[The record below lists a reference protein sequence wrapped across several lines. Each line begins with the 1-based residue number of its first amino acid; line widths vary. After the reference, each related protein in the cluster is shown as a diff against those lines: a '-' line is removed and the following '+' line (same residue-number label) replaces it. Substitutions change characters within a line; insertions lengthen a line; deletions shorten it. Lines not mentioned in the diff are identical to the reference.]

1 MGQLF
6 GALHPLHHHKCAPAG
21 QIPVGGVDRGRVGQ
35 AGQHHTLGAG
45 QLPGGLA
52 KVALRSL
59 RHAGPLVAEV
69 AAACVHLKDLLF
81 GVVILDVP
89 GGKHFRCLAGHLL
102 FLGEQLVLGQLLG
115 QGAASLGQRAG
126 AQVGPER
133 PDNGCRVDAVVP
145 FKPAVLHGNDR
156 VDIGL
161 GQLVTAGKAGPG
173 ADLIVEAGNG
183 LLRRCGA
190 VEPPALHAQC
200 SANDHQYKQRRQQ
213 QAAEQSLYKTFQH
226 LHVPLRF

>member
-1 MGQLF
+1 M
-6 GALHPLHHHKCAPAG
+6 
-21 QIPVGGVDRGRVGQ
+21 
-35 AGQHHTLGAG
+35 
-45 QLPGGLA
+45 
-52 KVALRSL
+52 
-59 RHAGPLVAEV
+59 
-69 AAACVHLKDLLF
+69 
-81 GVVILDVP
+81 
-89 GGKHFRCLAGHLL
+89 
-102 FLGEQLVLGQLLG
+102 
-115 QGAASLGQRAG
+115 
-126 AQVGPER
+126 
-133 PDNGCRVDAVVP
+133 VP

-213 QAAEQSLYKTFQH
+213 QAAEQPLYKTFQH